1 MSFTSIC
8 FLFLLNY
15 FSPTAD
21 HALYVSVIDIKHNSN
36 TIDSEIIIKVFSDD
50 LQNSI
55 RNFSSEYQQY
65 PTESFVEPNQNLIE
79 KYFIQYMEI
88 RINGEK
94 IVLELTKFEKEND
107 AHFLYFTSK
116 SPVQWNV
123 FKISAPYFMELFPEQ
138 SNIIR
143 LKYGSTQYNGRVTL
157 GSKEFIQRL
166 SH

>member
-1 MSFTSIC
+1 MTIASIYVLFC
-8 FLFLLNY
+8 FLWV
-15 FSPTAD
+15 SPTYN
-21 HALYVSVIDIKHNSN
+21 HALYVSVIDVEQDENSKKCEV
-36 TIDSEIIIKVFSDD
+36 ILKVFSDD

-65 PTESFVEPNQNLIE
+65 PTESFVKPNQNLIE
-79 KYFIQYMEI
+79 KYFNTYIEI

-94 IVLELTKFEKEND
+94 LLLELTKSEKEND
-107 AHFLYFTSK
+107 AHFLYFNSE
-116 SPVQWNV
+116 SPLQWEE

-143 LKYGSTQYNGRVTL
+143 LKYESNQYNGRITL
-157 GSKEFIQRL
+157 DSKEFIQRL